1 MPELR
6 IAPDPGGGGVPEPRK
21 EDSLKCLGGEAESL
35 NRKSSWSL
43 MVRGGSCKATRG
55 VAGIENK
62 CSWTALLE
70 GREGWRER
78 RGWGCISF
86 FYIKHSLHH

>member
-35 NRKSSWSL
+35 NRRGLLAGRSWSEEGAAKL
-43 MVRGGSCKATRG
+43 LGG
-55 VAGIENK
+55 
-62 CSWTALLE
+62 LLE
-70 GREGWRER
+70 LKTSVPG
-78 RGWGCISF
+78 
-86 FYIKHSLHH
+86 LHC